1 MKNDVGIY
9 HITKQIKRLYDK
21 VDNNTITIVTL
32 VIGFFA
38 NIISIIL
45 TVLKDEISNKA
56 FIWINIATVVILFC
70 SIVFLI
76 IMIFKNKSK
85 RLVDYKDYDWCT
97 KFDEYI
103 VPNAKCAIQ
112 LYDEIK
118 LLVNEKKEN
127 TYNYELCL
135 NELEYH
141 LCCSSKALKDII
153 DFHPQILGNTIKLE
167 RVKTIVKILKETGSL
182 FNSEQKKELFMYINK
197 CENYIELLEKNFNNI
212 K

>member
-1 MKNDVGIY
+1 M
-9 HITKQIKRLYDK
+9 
-21 VDNNTITIVTL
+21 
-32 VIGFFA
+32 
-38 NIISIIL
+38 
-45 TVLKDEISNKA
+45 KDEISNKA

-76 IMIFKNKSK
+76 IMILKNKSK

-118 LLVNEKKEN
+118 LLMNEKKEN
-127 TYNYELCL
+127 TYNYELCM

-141 LCCSSKALKDII
+141 LCCASRALKDII
-153 DFHPQILGNTIKLE
+153 HFHPQILGNTIKLE
-167 RVKTIVKILKETGSL
+167 RARTIVNILKETSNI
-182 FNSEQKKELFMYINK
+182 FDCNQKKELFLYIVK
-197 CENYIELLEKNFNNI
+197 CERFLEIIDENLNN
-212 K
+212 